1 MRVRIFGTLR
11 QTVAAKDVEVRL
23 QARDTVGSVL
33 ERLATEYPALGKRLL
48 DEEGN
53 PRNSVHVLV
62 NGRSIQFLDG
72 LNTPIQEGDR
82 LSLFPA
88 VGGG

>member
-1 MRVRIFGTLR
+1 MKVRVFGTLR
-11 QTVAAKDVEVRL
+11 QTVAAKDIEIGL
-23 QARDTVGSVL
+23 QAHDTVGSVL
-33 ERLATEYPALGKRLL
+33 QRLAAEFPALGERLL
-48 DEEGN
+48 DGEGK

-72 LNTPIQEGDR
+72 PNTPIQEGDR
-82 LSLFPA
+82 FSLFPA